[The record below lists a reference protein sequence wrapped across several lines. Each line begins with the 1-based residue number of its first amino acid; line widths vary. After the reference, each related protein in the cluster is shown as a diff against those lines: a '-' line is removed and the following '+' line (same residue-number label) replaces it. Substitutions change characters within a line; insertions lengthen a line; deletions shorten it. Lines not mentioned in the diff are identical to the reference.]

1 MNAPVEGMVST
12 IIPVFNR
19 PKQLREAVASVLAQD
34 WRPIE
39 VIIVD
44 DGSDDG
50 ETPAVIAE
58 FSAKAPEVVRSFW
71 QTNAGPGAA
80 RETGRRAA
88 RGEFIQ
94 YLDSDDVLLPG
105 KFAAQVAALR
115 ATPAANVA
123 YGRTRFRHAD
133 GRVEPG
139 AWKGSGTARP
149 HMFPDFLNDRWWDTP
164 TPLYR
169 ARICALAGAWQPW
182 RLEEDW
188 EYDCRV
194 AAAGGTLV
202 WMDTDVCEVRDHAG
216 GRLSRGGALDRGRL
230 EQRARAQLAIW
241 SHAKRAGLP
250 ASAPDHVAR
259 FSRSLFL
266 LARQCGAAGAAVAA
280 NRLLDAARE
289 ADAMIGRRRVDL
301 AVYRA
306 AASLVGARLPGRLS
320 VWFDSWRAAA

>member
-19 PKQLREAVASVLAQD
+19 PKQLREAVESVLAQD
-34 WRPIE
+34 WRSIE

-58 FSAKAPEVVRSFW
+58 FGAKAPEVVRSCR
-71 QTNAGPGAA
+71 QTNAGPGTA
-80 RETGRRAA
+80 RETGRQAA

-115 ATPAANVA
+115 ATPTANVA
-123 YGRTRFRHAD
+123 YGRTRFRNAD

-139 AWKGSGTARP
+139 AWKGSGKARS

-169 ARICALAGAWQPW
+169 ASICALAGAWQPW

-194 AAAGGTLV
+194 AATGGSLV
-202 WMDTDVCEVRDHAG
+202 WVDTDVCEVRDHAG

-241 SHAKRAGLP
+241 SHAKRARLP
-250 ASAPDHVAR
+250 VSAPEHVAR

-266 LARQCGAAGAAVAA
+266 LSRQCGAAGAAGAA
-280 NRLLDAARE
+280 IGLLDAARE
-289 ADAMIGRRRVDL
+289 AEMLIGRRRADL

-306 AASLVGARLPGRLS
+306 VARLLGANLPGRVS
-320 VWFDSWRAAA
+320 VWLDGWRSAA